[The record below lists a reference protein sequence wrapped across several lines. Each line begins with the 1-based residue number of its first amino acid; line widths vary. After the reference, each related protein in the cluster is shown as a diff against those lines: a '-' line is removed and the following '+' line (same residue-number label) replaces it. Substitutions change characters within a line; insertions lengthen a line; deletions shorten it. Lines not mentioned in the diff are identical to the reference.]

1 MENALEL
8 PKSET
13 LTVEFKSDLERL
25 SDSEIIDTVVALSN
39 TEGGSLYLGVEDD
52 GTPTGVHPSHSDP
65 TGLAALIANKTVPP
79 VPVRASTISLT
90 PCDEVGTEK
99 VSVVLVEVPMSRAIV
114 SSSDGKIMRRRIK
127 ADGSPESA
135 PFYPYEIVTRLSTLG
150 QLDYSAFPVP
160 DSSMDDFDP
169 VELHRL
175 RDILSRSKGG
185 DRALLELSEGEL
197 LAALRMT
204 ASVEGKPVPTIAGL
218 LIAGRRESIARAVP
232 THGATFQVLDGTEV
246 RENRDFDQPLLYT
259 IEMIRELFEPW
270 NPKRELEDGLFT
282 WPVPEFDGRAFREA
296 LVNAFGHR
304 DYASMGSVRVLVE
317 NEGLTVANPGGFIE
331 GITIRNLLT
340 AEPHGRNEC
349 LMSALKRIGLAEKTG
364 RGVDRIYE
372 GSLHYG
378 RPLPDYT
385 GSTQTSVRVFIA
397 RSAPDTLFMRMIDE
411 ERSRTGKPLSL
422 RLLLVLDM
430 LKSQRR
436 LTISALSDQLPFTDA
451 EIRSAVETLVET
463 GLVEAWGSGSSRSY
477 TLSRKVYARF
487 GGGARFVR
495 QSDIDRVRYPE
506 LILKLAAQQGGSV
519 TRRDVEELLHVD
531 GKKAYRVIHE
541 LVGED
546 KLKLEGKGRAAAY
559 TLVEK

>member
-1 MENALEL
+1 MENTLEL
-8 PKSET
+8 PKRET

-39 TEGGSLYLGVEDD
+39 TDGGNLYLGVEDD

-65 TGLAALIANKTVPP
+65 TGLAVLIANKTVPP
-79 VPVRASTISLT
+79 VPTRVSAISLA
-90 PCDEVGTEK
+90 PGEEAGTEK

-114 SSSDGKIMRRRIK
+114 SSSDGKIMRRRVK
-127 ADGSPESA
+127 ADGSPESV
-135 PFYPYEIVTRLSTLG
+135 PLYPYEIVTRLSTLG

-169 VELHRL
+169 VELLRL
-175 RDILSRSKGG
+175 RDVLTRSKGG

-204 ASVEGKPVPTIAGL
+204 ASVEGRPVPTITGL

-487 GGGARFVR
+487 GDGARFVR